1 MTKKKKNSKFVIA
14 IFVAVILV
22 LVGVIGYIYIII
34 NESEKK
40 PEGGQ
45 EVKTIDDRISPL
57 ENQGLFLEINRIRNR
72 GLLEKFLTPFSTNW
86 KNT

>member
-45 EVKTIDDRISPL
+45 EFNK
-57 ENQGLFLEINRIRNR
+57 G
-72 GLLEKFLTPFSTNW
+72 KA
-86 KNT
+86 